1 MPADES
7 HKHIAIIFIA
17 INIEATVGLTSVMES
32 DMTTTTGDLTTGAQ
46 AELAE
51 NLTRYYLVRAIVA
64 AAWVVAAVA
73 IGRSNATAAALLL
86 VIYPAWDALA
96 NWFDVRGS
104 GGFRAN
110 PTQALNVAV
119 SLVAAITVAVALPLS
134 MNAVLA
140 VFGIWA
146 TAAGLAQLI
155 TGVRRWRAF
164 GAQWA
169 MILSGAQ
176 SMLAGVFFVTQAG
189 LARIPTIMDV
199 APYAA
204 FGAFY
209 FLVSAAWLTFANH
222 RRAA

>member
-1 MPADES
+1 MT
-7 HKHIAIIFIA
+7 
-17 INIEATVGLTSVMES
+17 ATTGGLTNP
-32 DMTTTTGDLTTGAQ
+32 GAQ
-46 AELAE
+46 ADLTGNLA
-51 NLTRYYLVRAIVA
+51 RYYLVRAIVA
-64 AAWVVAAVA
+64 GAWVAAAVA
-73 IGRSNATAAALLL
+73 ISRSSGTAAALLL
-86 VIYPAWDALA
+86 VSYPAWDALA
-96 NWFDVRGS
+96 NWFDAHGS
-104 GGFRAN
+104 GGLRTN

-119 SLVAAITVAVALPLS
+119 SVVAAIAVAVALPLS

-146 TAAGLAQLI
+146 IAAGLAQLI
-155 TGVRRWRAF
+155 TGVRRWRTF

-176 SMLAGVFFVTQAG
+176 SMLAGVFFAAQAG
-189 LARIPTIMDV
+189 HARIPTILDV

-209 FLVSAAWLTFANH
+209 FLVSAGWLMFANR

>member
-1 MPADES
+1 
-7 HKHIAIIFIA
+7 
-17 INIEATVGLTSVMES
+17 MES
-32 DMTTTTGDLTTGAQ
+32 DMTTTTGDLTAGGQ
-46 AELAE
+46 AELTG

-96 NWFDVRGS
+96 NWFDVHGS
-104 GGFRAN
+104 GGLRAN
-110 PTQALNVAV
+110 PAQALNVAV
-119 SLVAAITVAVALPLS
+119 SLIATIAVAVALPSS

-140 VFGIWA
+140 VLGIWA
-146 TAAGLAQLI
+146 IAAGSAQLI
-155 TGVRRWRAF
+155 TGVRRWRTF

-189 LARIPTIMDV
+189 LARVPTILDV

-209 FLVSAAWLTFANH
+209 FMVSAAWLMFAN
-222 RRAA
+222 RRRTA

>member
-1 MPADES
+1 MTTT
-7 HKHIAIIFIA
+7 
-17 INIEATVGLTSVMES
+17 TVGLTS
-32 DMTTTTGDLTTGAQ
+32 TGAQ
-46 AELAE
+46 AELTA

-64 AAWVVAAVA
+64 AAWVAAAVA
-73 IGRSNATAAALLL
+73 IGRSNGTAAALLL
-86 VIYPAWDALA
+86 VSYPAWDALA
-96 NWFDVRGS
+96 NWFDARGS
-104 GGFRAN
+104 GGLRAN

-119 SLVAAITVAVALPLS
+119 SLVAAIAVAVALPLS

-140 VFGIWA
+140 IFGLWA
-146 TAAGLAQLI
+146 IAAGLAQLI

-176 SMLAGVFFVTQAG
+176 SMLAGVFFVAQAG
-189 LARIPTIMDV
+189 HARIPTILDV

-209 FLVSAAWLTFANH
+209 FLVSAAWLMFANR

>member
-1 MPADES
+1 
-7 HKHIAIIFIA
+7 
-17 INIEATVGLTSVMES
+17 
-32 DMTTTTGDLTTGAQ
+32 MTTTTDDLAKAGVQ
-46 AELAE
+46 AELTE
-51 NLTRYYLVRAIVA
+51 NLARYYLVRAIVA
-64 AAWVVAAVA
+64 AVWVVAAVV

-96 NWFDVRGS
+96 NWFDAHGS
-104 GGFRAN
+104 GGLRTN

-119 SLVAAITVAVALPLS
+119 SLVAAIAVVVALQLS

-146 TAAGLAQLI
+146 IAAGLAQLI
-155 TGVRRWRAF
+155 TGVRRWRTF

-189 LARIPTIMDV
+189 RAKIPTIMDV

-209 FLVSAAWLTFANH
+209 FLVSAALLMFANR